1 MVHIKKSSQGVN
13 KWKSREG
20 SFTSTQINSQVEVQ
34 LNWLLGLTVACLFLK
49 LHSRLKMEALLEFAN
64 LRLLQTPKNMLSLVT
79 TVISETSWAPST
91 WIFKRIKLK
100 KKRKMRNFD
109 DAFLSNKISKLY
121 TTLHNTLYNCY

>member
-1 MVHIKKSSQGVN
+1 MVHIKISSQGAN
-13 KWKSREG
+13 KWKNREG
-20 SFTSTQINSQVEVQ
+20 SFTTTQINSQVEVQ